1 MLIRERV
8 LIRGGVLIKERV
20 LIRGGLGVLIREGAH
35 SKGVAYHRGGAFSTR
50 APNRIITVLITWYL
64 FLKTVEKSY

>member
-20 LIRGGLGVLIREGAH
+20 LIRGGGGVGVLIREGAH
-35 SKGVAYHRGGAFSTR
+35 
-50 APNRIITVLITWYL
+50 
-64 FLKTVEKSY
+64 